1 MSSGMGTA
9 FGMAEDEDMGQTQD
23 SEEFLNGYHHDNLY
37 NPEGAIGPLDW
48 DQLKFDSTKHRPK
61 KGEQCKI
68 IGIGDID
75 QHHAT
80 FLHVQQLPEGDPHHG
95 YHHKVLNHQYY
106 NSAAGT
112 FMFYTFQLYVICS
125 HNL

>member
-1 MSSGMGTA
+1 MGEMGNVQHTSSSTSLINPYLPKVSAKTMSSGMGTA

-23 SEEFLNGYHHDNLY
+23 SKEFLNGYHHDNLY

-80 FLHVQQLPEGDPHHG
+80 FLHVQQLP
-95 YHHKVLNHQYY
+95 
-106 NSAAGT
+106 
-112 FMFYTFQLYVICS
+112 
-125 HNL
+125 